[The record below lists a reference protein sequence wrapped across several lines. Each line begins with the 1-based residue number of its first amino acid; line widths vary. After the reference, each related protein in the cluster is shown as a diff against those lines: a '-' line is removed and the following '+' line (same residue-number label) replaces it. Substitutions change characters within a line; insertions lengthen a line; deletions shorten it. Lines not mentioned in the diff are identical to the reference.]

1 MSVTEIDGIFVD
13 VREADID
20 VSAEVE
26 ALKAD
31 AVGAISLFFG
41 TVRDS
46 HGGLTALHLEHYEGM
61 TQKQITA
68 IAQQAQEKWDLSGI
82 RIIHRV
88 GRLRPQDMIVM
99 VAASSAH
106 RTASLEAV
114 HYMMDYLKTDAPF
127 WKAEETNN
135 GLSWV
140 EARAADDVAK
150 KKWRS

>member
-1 MSVTEIDGIFVD
+1 MSDNHLDAIFVD
-13 VREADID
+13 VRAADID
-20 VSAEVE
+20 VAAEVE
-26 ALKAD
+26 ALKAKG
-31 AVGAISLFFG
+31 VGAISLFFG

-46 HGGLTALHLEHYEGM
+46 YGDLKALHLEHYEGM
-61 TQKQITA
+61 TQKQIA
-68 IAQQAQEKWDLSGI
+68 VIAQKAQETWDLSGI
-82 RIIHRV
+82 RIIHRI
-88 GRLRPQDMIVM
+88 GRLEPQDMIVM

-127 WKAEETNN
+127 WKAEETDK